1 MPIIKG
7 NIVLVSLD
15 PSKGS
20 EYSKTRPAII
30 VSNDVCNLYA
40 PVVTIVPCTSK
51 TDKIFKTEVLIP
63 VSDALPEKSKA
74 CGDQIRT
81 IDKSRIVKVLGLVS
95 AETMKKIEAAIM
107 LHLDIRI

>member
-1 MPIIKG
+1 MNKG
-7 NIVLVSLD
+7 DIVIVDLN
-15 PSKGS
+15 PTKGS

-30 VSNDVCNLYA
+30 VSNNVCNQYA

-51 TDKIFKTEVLIP
+51 TDKIYKTEVLLP
-63 VSDALPEKSKA
+63 VSHALPKESKA

-81 IDKSRIVKVLGLVS
+81 IDKSRIKEVVGKVS
-95 AETMKKIEAAIM
+95 TEIIRKIEVAIM